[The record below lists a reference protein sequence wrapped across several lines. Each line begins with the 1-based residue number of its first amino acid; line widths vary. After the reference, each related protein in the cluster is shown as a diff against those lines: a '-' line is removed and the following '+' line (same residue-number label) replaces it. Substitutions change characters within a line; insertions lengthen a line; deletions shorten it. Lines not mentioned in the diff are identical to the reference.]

1 MAEFLYEWM
10 NECVLLHVYDSA
22 DTQKQEKQQLE
33 IK

>member
-1 MAEFLYEWM
+1 M